1 MLRVSPRTLAL
12 GVCAA
17 AVFAPLHAQQVVL
30 TPHIG
35 YYSPTENLYESKP
48 GLASGSE
55 SYKLDPGTAVGGSL
69 GVWFS
74 SRVGVNLS
82 GAHVATNLRRQRSSG
97 DQLTEAAITQAS
109 AQAVFLLGSPGA
121 TVLPFL
127 NGGFGLVSRGG
138 GAFEASAETSNI
150 AGIFGAGASLRFG
163 MVALTVG
170 AEVADYSAT
179 YDLAGGPPRRFAQ
192 RDVQLRIGLGTV
204 FGGK

>member
-1 MLRVSPRTLAL
+1 MVRVSLRALAL
-12 GVCAA
+12 GACATLLS
-17 AVFAPLHAQQVVL
+17 APLCAQRIVI
-30 TPHIG
+30 TPHVG

-48 GLASGSE
+48 GQTSGAE
-55 SYKLDPGTAVGGSL
+55 SYKLDPATALGGSL
-69 GVWFS
+69 GVWFN
-74 SRVGVNLS
+74 SRVGVNFS
-82 GAHVATNLRRQRSSG
+82 GAHMATNLRRQRGSG

-109 AQAVFLLGSPGA
+109 AQAVFLLGSPEA
-121 TVLPFL
+121 TILPFL

-138 GAFEASAETSNI
+138 GAFENSAETSNL
-150 AGIFGAGASLRFG
+150 AGIFGAGASIRIG

-192 RDVQLRIGLGTV
+192 RDVQLRLGLGTV

>member
-1 MLRVSPRTLAL
+1 MVRVFVRALAL
-12 GVCAA
+12 GACVTLWSAS
-17 AVFAPLHAQQVVL
+17 LSAQRIVV

-48 GLASGSE
+48 GLTSGAE
-55 SYKLDPGTAVGGSL
+55 WYKLDSGTALGGSFGL
-69 GVWFS
+69 WFT
-74 SRVGVNLS
+74 SRVGVNFS
-82 GAHVATNLRRQRSSG
+82 GAHVATNLRRHRSSG

-109 AQAVFLLGSPGA
+109 AQAVFLLGAPDA

-138 GAFEASAETSNI
+138 GAFEASTETSNL
-150 AGIFGAGASLRFG
+150 AGIFGVGTSIRLG

-192 RDVQLRIGLGTV
+192 RDVQFRLGLGTV